1 MILLRPKL
9 TAVINNIRLG
19 RNKKLNAIFGT
30 THYADI
36 INIEFIRLYFRT
48 IYMWY
53 FVRFTQH
60 TERTRRF
67 YKIHSTCRR
76 EMFTIVSTNAPLTR
90 KMYHS

>member
-53 FVRFTQH
+53 DL
-60 TERTRRF
+60 
-67 YKIHSTCRR
+67 HSIRKEPDVFIKYTARVEEKCLRL
-76 EMFTIVSTNAPLTR
+76 FLPTPL
-90 KMYHS
+90 